1 MGGWLHTNSLTTSA
15 NQLPWGNPAM
25 SCYGRTWIQKSQYL
39 EIYWHTM
46 VPTSS
51 GLVTEPA
58 GSFFFFRKKK
68 KKMKKER
75 KKCLKWFCVAQHDKI
90 IHGNIQLQRRGRFM
104 SLSLKQ
110 SPLLWITF
118 RSYTI
123 IKVNSILESYE
134 DEISFVESM

>member
-1 MGGWLHTNSLTTSA
+1 
-15 NQLPWGNPAM
+15 
-25 SCYGRTWIQKSQYL
+25 
-39 EIYWHTM
+39 
-46 VPTSS
+46 
-51 GLVTEPA
+51 
-58 GSFFFFRKKK
+58 
-68 KKMKKER
+68 
-75 KKCLKWFCVAQHDKI
+75 
-90 IHGNIQLQRRGRFM
+90 M